1 MTFPPEILDTL
12 LKDYQNPED
21 LLGESGILKQL
32 TKALVE
38 RCLEGEMKTHL
49 EEQRTEAASS
59 RTKNR
64 RNGHS
69 KKTIKGEFGEAE
81 SAIPRDRASEF
92 EPVIVKK
99 HQTRFDGFDDKIVS
113 LYARGMSTRDIQAQL
128 PDLYGVEVSAG
139 LISNVTDAVEEERKL
154 WQNRLEIRLKERKG
168 KYPDRHNQRD
178 LRKGNHRIVIKL
190 LF

>member
-38 RCLEGEMKTHL
+38 CCLELK
-49 EEQRTEAASS
+49 
-59 RTKNR
+59 
-64 RNGHS
+64 
-69 KKTIKGEFGEAE
+69 
-81 SAIPRDRASEF
+81 
-92 EPVIVKK
+92 
-99 HQTRFDGFDDKIVS
+99 
-113 LYARGMSTRDIQAQL
+113 
-128 PDLYGVEVSAG
+128 
-139 LISNVTDAVEEERKL
+139 
-154 WQNRLEIRLKERKG
+154 IRLKERKG
-168 KYPDRHNQRD
+168 KYPDRGNQRD